1 MFMFEL
7 FLNRGLWLAAAL
19 SCSFMVSGPAP
30 AHDNDKDK
38 DKGQHSKTL
47 YCQESHKTIQ
57 SVIDKV
63 KAGRDTTIFIVGFC
77 AESVSIDKDGIT
89 LSGNKD
95 GSGISGGGLGEVKVT
110 GAQRVIIEYLE
121 LTGDGY
127 GVLAQEGASVT
138 IRHNNIHDNMASG
151 VGAFNQVFARVE
163 SNRITQNGLRDEEES
178 GIDGSGGVT
187 IRSAGNFIAG
197 NNYAAIASGNMS
209 FFRSQASAGD
219 PAIRDTFLQKGCSGG
234 EPAGTCGVEDT
245 LAVDCYKNAL
255 CDFRGTDV
263 TGGIELSSMS
273 NFEARKSTIDG
284 NIEGYGGSRLALRDT
299 VNSGSVSCGDA
310 TVELYFNPCGQSF
323 PPPGP

>member
-7 FLNRGLWLAAAL
+7 FLNRGFWLAAAL
-19 SCSFMVSGPAP
+19 SCSFIVSGPTL
-30 AHDNDKDK
+30 AHDK
-38 DKGQHSKTL
+38 DKGQHSKTVNC
-47 YCQESHKTIQ
+47 YESHKTVQ

-63 KAGRDTTIFIVGFC
+63 KAGRDTIIFIVGFGN
-77 AESVSIDKDGIT
+77 ESVSIAKDGIT

-95 GSGISGGGLGEVKVT
+95 GFGINGNGLVEVKVT

-127 GVLAQEGASVT
+127 GVLAEEGASVT

-187 IRSAGNFIAG
+187 IRSAGNYIAG
-197 NNYAAIASGNMS
+197 NNYAAITSGNMS
-209 FFRSQASAGD
+209 FFRSQASGGD

-234 EPAGTCGVEDT
+234 ELAGDCGDVDT

-255 CDFRGTDV
+255 CDFRGTNV
-263 TGGIELSSMS
+263 TGGIALSSMS
-273 NFEARKSTIDG
+273 NLEMRKSTIDG
-284 NIEGYGGSRLALRDT
+284 NIEGFGGSRLTLRDT
-299 VNSGSVSCGDA
+299 VNSGSVSCGYA
-310 TVELYFNPCGQSF
+310 TIELYYNPCGQSF
-323 PPPGP
+323 PPDF

>member
-1 MFMFEL
+1 MFEL
-7 FLNRGLWLAAAL
+7 FAKRDLWLAAVL
-19 SCSFMVSGPAP
+19 SCSFIISGPAP
-30 AHDNDKDK
+30 AHDK
-38 DKGQHSKTL
+38 DKGQHSKTVN
-47 YCQESHKTIQ
+47 CHESDKTVQ

-77 AESVSIDKDGIT
+77 DESVSIVNDGIT

-95 GSGISGGGLGEVKVT
+95 GSGAIGGGLGEVNVT
-110 GAQRVIIEYLE
+110 GAQRIIVEYLE

-127 GVLAQEGASVT
+127 GVLAQEGASIT

-163 SNRITQNGLRDEEES
+163 SNTITQNGLRNEEES

-187 IRSAGNFIAG
+187 IRSAGNYIAG

-209 FFRSQASAGD
+209 FFRSQASGGD

-234 EPAGTCGVEDT
+234 ELAGDCGDEDT
-245 LAVDCYKNAL
+245 FAVDCYKNAL
-255 CDFRGTDV
+255 CDFRGTNV

-273 NFEARKSTIDG
+273 NLEMRNSTIDG

-310 TVELYFNPCGQSF
+310 TINLYYNLCGHSF
-323 PPPGP
+323 PPDP